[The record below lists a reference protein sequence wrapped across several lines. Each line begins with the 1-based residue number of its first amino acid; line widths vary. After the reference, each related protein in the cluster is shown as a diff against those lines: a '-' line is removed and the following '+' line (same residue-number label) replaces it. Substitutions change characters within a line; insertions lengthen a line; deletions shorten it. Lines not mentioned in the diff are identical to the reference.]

1 MAISNHTTAKR
12 GLYDMLT
19 SVPFQRGYAE
29 VRKGIPV
36 DYYAYDT
43 VKEQTRYERGRAFS
57 VVDRTPVKTLW
68 ICDAM
73 IENFKAAVA
82 RKEIV

>member
-19 SVPFQRGYAE
+19 SIPFQRGYAE

-36 DYYAYDT
+36 DYDAYDT

-57 VVDRTPVKTLW
+57 VVDRTSVATLW
-68 ICDAM
+68 VCDAM